1 MRVLTEDKPD
11 SAESAFNHD
20 DHHYVTNYKHSF
32 EISGSR
38 PSTSYSPSPL
48 SPFSPLALIETL
60 SRKSFSYGKLPL
72 EPITLT
78 VLKLD
83 GSSFDITVAKNPTIA
98 QLKQGVEDAFNHLP
112 NQGIGKVS
120 WSHVWAQF
128 CLSFNGQKLLND
140 QDAVAVNG
148 IKDGDQLQFVRHT
161 SISYNLVKE
170 KSEKRDDNLQE
181 SKLSPSIKIVQ
192 KKEGD
197 NDNPNQQN
205 MGNDRSGPITVNITC
220 QCSWG
225 LLWKRL
231 FSYRTQK
238 RHRTRYVELY

>member
-1 MRVLTEDKPD
+1 MRVLTEDKAD
-11 SAESAFNHD
+11 SDEYHSNLDAA
-20 DHHYVTNYKHSF
+20 NYKCSF
-32 EISGSR
+32 EISGAR
-38 PSTSYSPSPL
+38 PSTSSSSPL
-48 SPFSPLALIETL
+48 SPFSPLLLIETL

-72 EPITLT
+72 EPIRLT

-83 GSSFDITVAKNPTIA
+83 GSSFDITVAKNPTVA
-98 QLKQGVEDAFNHLP
+98 QLKQGVEDAFNHFP
-112 NQGIGKVS
+112 KNGIGKVS

-140 QDAVAVNG
+140 PDTVAVNG

-170 KSEKRDDNLQE
+170 RPEKRDHDLQE
-181 SKLSPSIKIVQ
+181 SKMSPSKKEVQ
-192 KKEGD
+192 TKEGD
-197 NDNPNQQN
+197 NDNPNQLKA
-205 MGNDRSGPITVNITC
+205 NDRSGAITVNITC

-231 FSYRTQK
+231 FSIRTQK
-238 RHRTRYVELY
+238 RHRTSYVELC